1 MEKMLEKTAEEL
13 EIECLRLLRANAST
27 RESVSVP
34 IRRVRPYGDGP
45 NWTWGAIDPPLPP
58 IAKKDADRIIS
69 EICGRLAL
77 KD

>member
-1 MEKMLEKTAEEL
+1 MEKMPEKTAEEL
-13 EIECLRLLRANAST
+13 ETECLRLLRANAST
-27 RESVSVP
+27 REATSVP

-45 NWTWGAIDPPLPP
+45 NWTWGAIEPPLPP

-69 EICGRLAL
+69 EVSGRWAL